1 MNQDLI
7 VLDTNV
13 ALYYLGGRL
22 INPLPAGQ
30 YFVSVITEI
39 ELLSYPSLSSD
50 QEVLIRD
57 FLTNVTVVGLDSNIK
72 DLAIVLRK
80 TYRLKLP
87 DAVVAATAKFL
98 NAMLLTNDIKLTN
111 LTEINTLVSANFVKK
126 GDRTFIEILK
136 KVRSPHNNK

>member
-1 MNQDLI
+1 MGLTQALI

-39 ELLSYPSLSSD
+39 ELLSYPSLTF
-50 QEVLIRD
+50 EEEALIRD
-57 FLTNVTVVGLDSNIK
+57 FLTNITVVGLDSNIK

-87 DAVVAATAKFL
+87 DAVVVATAKFL

-111 LTEINTLVSANFVKK
+111 LTEINTESVQ
-126 GDRTFIEILK
+126 IL
-136 KVRSPHNNK
+136 

>member
-1 MNQDLI
+1 LRYSI
-7 VLDTNV
+7 GSKTVRSI
-13 ALYYLGGRL
+13 A
-22 INPLPAGQ
+22 AGQ

-50 QEVLIRD
+50 REVLIRN

-98 NAMLLTNDIKLTN
+98 NAMLWTNDIKLTN
-111 LTEINTLVSANFVKK
+111 LTEINTESVQ
-126 GDRTFIEILK
+126 IL
-136 KVRSPHNNK
+136 

>member
-1 MNQDLI
+1 MSQALI

-22 INPLPAGQ
+22 INTLPAGQ

-57 FLTNVTVVGLDSNIK
+57 FLTHVTVMGLDSNIK
-72 DLAIVLRK
+72 DLAIALRK

-111 LTEINTLVSANFVKK
+111 LTEINTLVSANFVK
-126 GDRTFIEILK
+126 G
-136 KVRSPHNNK
+136 RSHFHRDTEKSAIALS

>member
-50 QEVLIRD
+50 QEVLIGD

-111 LTEINTLVSANFVKK
+111 LTEINTESVQ
-126 GDRTFIEILK
+126 IL
-136 KVRSPHNNK
+136 

>member
-1 MNQDLI
+1 VGLSQSLI

-22 INPLPAGQ
+22 INPLPEGQ

-39 ELLSYPSLSSD
+39 ELLSYPSLSFE

-57 FLTNVTVVGLDSNIK
+57 FLTNVTVVGVDSNIK
-72 DLAIVLRK
+72 YLAIALRK

-111 LTEINTLVSANFVKK
+111 LTEINTESVQ
-126 GDRTFIEILK
+126 IL
-136 KVRSPHNNK
+136 

>member
-1 MNQDLI
+1 MSKALI

-39 ELLSYPSLSSD
+39 ELLSYPNLSSEE
-50 QEVLIRD
+50 EVLIRD
-57 FLTNVTVVGLDSNIK
+57 FLTNFTVVALDSNIK
-72 DLAIVLRK
+72 ELAIALRK

-98 NAMLLTNDIKLTN
+98 NAMLLTNDLKLTN
-111 LTEINTLVSANFVKK
+111 LNEINTESVQ
-126 GDRTFIEILK
+126 IL
-136 KVRSPHNNK
+136 